1 VLRHGFRLVVLADVV
16 GAVCAL
22 AAIGEF
28 GWPQCFVVLVTMT
41 LYASAGLYASR
52 LALSVLDDFP
62 SLAGRALVGMAVV
75 TLALSAT
82 RNGLLSD
89 DLVPAGIAM
98 TLAILVMRTGFYAG
112 MRAVRRSGAVAHH
125 TLIIGAGTVGGRIAA
140 ILREHREY
148 GLRPVGFCDA
158 DPLLASDP
166 LPLPVL
172 GGPDDLGALLREYD
186 VNVVIVAFSTMRE
199 PRMVQVLRT
208 CDRHRCEIFFVPRL
222 FEMHALGGGVDS
234 VWGLPLVRL
243 RRSVF
248 RTPSWRLKRV
258 LDVTVSGLALL
269 LLAPLLAACAL
280 AVRIEGGRGVLF
292 RQERVGLDGRPFQLL
307 KFRSLRPV
315 DDDESR
321 TRWTVA
327 HDARMGRVGR
337 FLRATS
343 LDELPQ
349 LLNILRGDMSLV
361 GPRPERPH
369 FVDEFSRTYARYG
382 ARHRVPAG
390 LTGLAQVHGLR
401 GDTSIEDRAHFD
413 NAYIENWSLWVDVK
427 ILMRTALAVVRRTGS

>member
-1 VLRHGFRLVVLADVV
+1 MTLA
-16 GAVCAL
+16 
-22 AAIGEF
+22 
-28 GWPQCFVVLVTMT
+28 VLVT
-41 LYASAGLYASR
+41 
-52 LALSVLDDFP
+52 
-62 SLAGRALVGMAVV
+62 
-75 TLALSAT
+75 
-82 RNGLLSD
+82 
-89 DLVPAGIAM
+89 
-98 TLAILVMRTGFYAG
+98 RTAFYTG

-222 FEMHALGGGVDS
+222 FEMHALGAGVDN

-258 LDVTVSGLALL
+258 LDVTVSGLAVL
-269 LLAPLLAACAL
+269 LLAPLLAACAV
-280 AVRIEGGRGVLF
+280 AVRIESGRGVLF

-327 HDARMGRVGR
+327 HDARMGPVGR

-361 GPRPERPH
+361 GPRPLPER
-369 FVDEFSRTYARYG
+369 DYAMLDDWHRKRYLVLPG
-382 ARHRVPAG
+382 ITGLWQVSGRSELDFDDLVHLDFIYLESWSLALDLSILLKTVPAV
-390 LTGLAQVHGLR
+390 LTRR
-401 GDTSIEDRAHFD
+401 G
-413 NAYIENWSLWVDVK
+413 AY
-427 ILMRTALAVVRRTGS
+427 